1 MAEQHHTGNP
11 GNFAEDRE
19 RAAAAG
25 RKGRSALTVTNKPE
39 GQVEQRINSARDSLP
54 GRRNGLPEGALTRP
68 RAVPHG
74 DENRDPPPNAPT
86 IPK

>member
-1 MAEQHHTGNP
+1 MT
-11 GNFAEDRE
+11 D
-19 RAAAAG
+19 
-25 RKGRSALTVTNKPE
+25 KPE

-54 GRRNGLPEGALTRP
+54 GRRNGLPEGALGRP
-68 RAVPHG
+68 SAQAQG